1 MQVIQE
7 IFRTVAVVVLC
18 ILGVIA
24 ALYLVLLF
32 IDWWLKFRTGG
43 REQEGLSNLLV
54 DAYKN
59 QKEPQESNGD
69 EEVKSI
75 PPEK

>member
-7 IFRTVAVVVLC
+7 IFKTVAAVVLC
-18 ILGVIA
+18 ILGLIA
-24 ALYLVLLF
+24 ALYLVLLL

-54 DAYKN
+54 DAYRN
-59 QKEPQESNGD
+59 QKAPQESNDD
-69 EEVKSI
+69 EHVESI